1 MRKNTWIY
9 LLIALFCVACS
20 IDRTKEE
27 NHSFRLMPALGDVPL
42 SKQFR
47 VSVNGL
53 EAAVEK
59 MGKIDIP
66 IHYVQMV
73 YDGIAP
79 LQVNITV
86 DDPIRSYVVSPIRK
100 NIKANVSGNQ
110 LSFTV
115 DSAAYLLVKINN
127 LEDLYLLIN
136 PKVDYQAQVSDKEIV
151 NVLSFGVD
159 STGISKET
167 KKIQAAID
175 EVSHKQG
182 VLYFPKGK
190 YHTGELYM
198 RSNMTI
204 LLADDALI
212 MGSTDPADYEDKSLI
227 RMDSV
232 SNFRMLGYGTIDGA
246 GWAGLRR
253 NGAREFHLVYASN
266 CKNVLYDG
274 VVLRDPTFWNTR
286 VYRSEEF
293 HMKNLKVLNNRPYK
307 NWTNTDGVDF
317 DSSTDCSLVNAV
329 IHAGDDN
336 VVVKGLDSEREYTTE
351 RILFDNILTIS
362 NSAAAKIG
370 TETCV
375 ERFNDIVFRNIDVVK
390 CKRGMVINGFD
401 STRIENV
408 RFENI
413 TIEGFDFNGTEA
425 PRLIDFEITDNS
437 WRECTGNCVIDGV
450 EISNVN
456 VLTSLNGVDAQILG
470 KNNMYDIKN
479 VTIKRCSVLG
489 EPVTST
495 DDIHLLVN
503 PFVQGIIF
511 TAD

>member
-1 MRKNTWIY
+1 MRKNAWIY
-9 LLIALFCVACS
+9 LLVALFCVSCS
-20 IDRTKEE
+20 VDRSKDE
-27 NHSFRLMPALGDVPL
+27 SLFFRLMPALGDAPL

-47 VSVNGL
+47 VSVNGKD
-53 EAAVEK
+53 AVVEK
-59 MGKIDIP
+59 MEKIDIP

-73 YDGIAP
+73 YDGTSP
-79 LQVNITV
+79 LQVSVRV
-86 DDPIRSYVVSPIRK
+86 DNPIQNYTVSPMRK

-110 LSFTV
+110 LSFAV
-115 DSAAYLLVKINN
+115 DSAAYLLVKIND

-151 NVLSFGVD
+151 NILNFGID
-159 STGISKET
+159 STGMNKET
-167 KKIQAAID
+167 EKIQAAID
-175 EVSHKQG
+175 EVSRRKA

-190 YHTGELYM
+190 YYTGELYM
-198 RSNMTI
+198 RSDMTV

-212 MGSTDPADYEDKSLI
+212 MGSTDPADYQDKSLI
-227 RMDSV
+227 RMDGV

-246 GWAGLRR
+246 GWAGLRK
-253 NGAREFHLVYASN
+253 NGAREFHLLYASN

-286 VYRSEEF
+286 VYRSKEF

-351 RILFDNILTIS
+351 RILFDHILTVS

-375 ERFNDIVFRNIDVVK
+375 EHFKDIVFRNIDVVK

-413 TIEGFDFNGTEA
+413 TIESFDFNGAEA
-425 PRLIDFEITDNS
+425 PRLIDFEITDKS
-437 WRECTGNCVIDGV
+437 WRECTGNCVIDGIEV
-450 EISNVN
+450 SNVS

-470 KNNMYDIKN
+470 KDNRYGIKN
-479 VTIKRCSVLG
+479 VTINRCSVLG
-489 EPVTST
+489 KPVTSA
-495 DDIHLLVN
+495 DDIHLSVN
-503 PFVQGIIF
+503 SFVQEIVI
-511 TAD
+511 TTD